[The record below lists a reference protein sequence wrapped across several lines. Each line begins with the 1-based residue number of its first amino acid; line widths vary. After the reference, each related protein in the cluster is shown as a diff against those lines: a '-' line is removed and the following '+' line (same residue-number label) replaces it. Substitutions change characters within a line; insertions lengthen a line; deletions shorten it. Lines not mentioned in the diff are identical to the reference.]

1 MKSFFSEDPLHK
13 LLMRA
18 ALDEGLR
25 GRKSFQIWQ
34 ARVSLTD
41 VDYPSQKILSAVGH
55 HLIEDDA
62 SREVIKIAKFT
73 WLKSQM
79 LLNAGFRAHE
89 VLQKSGI
96 PVAWI
101 KGTAV
106 LFRTATQIATRPME
120 DIDLLIPLN
129 RVSEATELLN
139 TAGFYSLADKEL
151 IQCPDLITRNQHGIA
166 FKDSSGA
173 EVDLHWQAFKG
184 IFCTPC
190 EDALWQ
196 RTSIANRFGQKHY
209 VISAEDLLLHVIA
222 SNKEGNDVYWVLDA
236 VRIIDNNVID
246 FSLLFSIAR
255 ARNLR
260 KLCLVA
266 LAIISTFKP
275 KAIPLKYRIRASI
288 VQKIYSVSR
297 SVVSKSLIQNLFE
310 LPKLRIPK
318 YINLSSTI
326 KIASTSEWVTK
337 QQNIELQKEQFTIF
351 FGTEAQPWFRNSVAA
366 TNWHQAEKSG
376 NWSSAR
382 IAHLDFSIHDQFFV
396 FKVKVVYWVI
406 SSKYVKLR
414 RIGIF
419 LNGRLIHR
427 KLLYSPH
434 GHLQESEFVISRPN
448 LIDPIKLSFFVSST
462 IIPRDH
468 LLNPDQRNL
477 GVFLQKIVIS
487 RHLS

>member
-1 MKSFFSEDPLHK
+1 
-13 LLMRA
+13 
-18 ALDEGLR
+18 
-25 GRKSFQIWQ
+25 
-34 ARVSLTD
+34 
-41 VDYPSQKILSAVGH
+41 
-55 HLIEDDA
+55 
-62 SREVIKIAKFT
+62 
-73 WLKSQM
+73 
-79 LLNAGFRAHE
+79 
-89 VLQKSGI
+89 
-96 PVAWI
+96 
-101 KGTAV
+101 
-106 LFRTATQIATRPME
+106 
-120 DIDLLIPLN
+120 
-129 RVSEATELLN
+129 
-139 TAGFYSLADKEL
+139 
-151 IQCPDLITRNQHGIA
+151 
-166 FKDSSGA
+166 
-173 EVDLHWQAFKG
+173 
-184 IFCTPC
+184 
-190 EDALWQ
+190 
-196 RTSIANRFGQKHY
+196 
-209 VISAEDLLLHVIA
+209 
-222 SNKEGNDVYWVLDA
+222 
-236 VRIIDNNVID
+236 
-246 FSLLFSIAR
+246 
-255 ARNLR
+255 
-260 KLCLVA
+260 
-266 LAIISTFKP
+266 
-275 KAIPLKYRIRASI
+275 
-288 VQKIYSVSR
+288 
-297 SVVSKSLIQNLFE
+297 VSKSLIQNLFE

-326 KIASTSEWVTK
+326 KIASTSGWVTK

-382 IAHLDFSIHDQFFV
+382 IAHLDFLIHDQFFI